1 MCEINL
7 TRPIQ
12 EVKEAQIPR
21 DVNEFSLI
29 SVFYA
34 PKFNEEAFKD
44 YLSNKYKDVE
54 LVGFVEFRTIE
65 REDLTLQLLQF
76 LLRPFYIRNESLACL
91 KSRFDTIV
99 NSQDHGID
107 IQYDQLFSDVLTS
120 MKANGIHILILLGN
134 RALIRWGNKKDKER
148 FKLVRE
154 AQCENLHFVIFTSD
168 KHDIEGWKTNLISEF
183 STLIKMDSDKVYFS
197 YNWEEQSNNIVDA
210 VQKALTQ
217 ERIVTV
223 RDKEDCHYRDSIRD
237 FENEIGQ
244 AKKVVVVFSK
254 AYLQSASCMYEM
266 NRIIACGN
274 IEERIYPIVTFS
286 LSDDNL
292 NDLMI
297 ETQKYW
303 GNKSNE
309 IREQKKDLIPGTQEI
324 MLDQEFVID
333 ETIKNF
339 PKVWSYLRDTC
350 SKSKEQLLENDCAL
364 LVEELRNI

>member
-1 MCEINL
+1 MCIMNL
-7 TRPIQ
+7 TKPKL

-21 DVNEFSLI
+21 DINEFSLI

-34 PKFNEEAFKD
+34 PNSNEEAFKD
-44 YLSNKYKDVE
+44 YLSNKYKDVGLVE
-54 LVGFVEFRTIE
+54 FVGFLTIE
-65 REDLTLQLLQF
+65 REDLTLQLLQS

-91 KSRFDTIV
+91 KNRFDSIV

-120 MKANGIHILILLGN
+120 MNANGIHVLILLGN
-134 RALIRWGNKKDKER
+134 HALIQWGKKKDKER

-154 AQCENLHFVIFTSD
+154 AQCTNLHFVMFTSD

-183 STLIKMDSDKVYFS
+183 STLIKMDADKVYFS

-223 RDKEDCHYRDSIRD
+223 RDKDDCHYRDSIRK

-244 AKKVVVVFSK
+244 AKKVIVVFSE
-254 AYLQSASCMYEM
+254 AYLKSASCMYEM

-274 IEERIYPIVTFS
+274 IEERIFPIVTFS

-292 NDLMI
+292 NGIMAD
-297 ETQKYW
+297 TQNYW
-303 GNKSNE
+303 KNKSQE
-309 IREQKKDLIPGTQEI
+309 ITAQKTELIPGTHEI
-324 MLDQEFVID
+324 MLDQEFVIN
-333 ETIKNF
+333 ETLNNF
-339 PKVWSYLRDTC
+339 TRVWNYLRDTC
-350 SKSKEQLLENDCAL
+350 SKTKDQLLENDCAL
-364 LVEELRNI
+364 LVEELRKI